1 MRIIPTKLHGPVD
14 YLVGVLLILAP
25 WIFSYSDVDGAKWT
39 SIVIGIIVLATAIM
53 TNYELGLMRVIPMH
67 VHLMLD
73 AGVGLVLV
81 VAPWIFWY
89 ADEDT
94 NVWLPMVI
102 IGLGEI
108 AAAAMSNPW
117 PEEPEARSREERLV
131 HRTA

>member
-1 MRIIPTKLHGPVD
+1 M
-14 YLVGVLLILAP
+14 AP
-25 WIFSYSDVDGAKWT
+25 
-39 SIVIGIIVLATAIM
+39 
-53 TNYELGLMRVIPMH
+53 R
-67 VHLMLD
+67 
-73 AGVGLVLV
+73 
-81 VAPWIFWY
+81 IFWY

-131 HRTA
+131 HRTV